1 MAKTLV
7 ELDKVLD
14 IAIQY
19 CPDDD
24 GSCSKADA
32 DLRDMLDEIEA
43 LPQFESDNQVYE
55 VRIVTED
62 RNYSDGYY
70 ASLEKA
76 VSHIIEKAVFVDKKF
91 YSYFEDSPNHLST
104 CCVALNEEEHRSNS
118 LDDMRKML
126 VESIN
131 GNCIGVKCE
140 NGVYY
145 ICTHS
150 LADK

>member
-1 MAKTLV
+1 MTKTLV

-14 IAIQY
+14 IAMQY

-24 GSCSKADA
+24 GSCSKAGA

-43 LPQFESDNQVYE
+43 LTQIESGNQVYE

-70 ASLEKA
+70 TSLENA
-76 VSHIIEKAVFVDKKF
+76 VFHIIEKAVLVDNKF
-91 YSYFEDSPNHLST
+91 YYYYEGSPNYLPT
-104 CCVALNEEEHRSNS
+104 YIIALNENRRKTNRLNEIK
-118 LDDMRKML
+118 KML
-126 VESIN
+126 AESIN
-131 GNCIGVKCE
+131 GNCIGVNCE
-140 NGVYY
+140 KGAYY
-145 ICTHS
+145 ICTHP